1 MTSPGG
7 STVIEEAILRVTNH
21 DTSRFIPILHPYSA
35 SLFAPLFCTPT
46 RTLILHPY
54 SVHLLAPLFCIPIL
68 HPYSASLF
76 CTPILLPYSA
86 PLFCIQ
92 SHLFNRTY
100 CISILDPSLTN
111 HNSNPTPPL
120 PLTLATLSPPHPSPH
135 SHHLTPLP
143 SLSPPHP
150 PSHLSTL
157 SNPPTPLSPAT
168 SPSNAPSKK
177 PEPYG
182 WTAPPPCS
190 SRAAPWRSPSVS
202 LRGKSKT
209 MPSRSLSLSTAP
221 ARYIPYRPPS
231 PPPPI
236 NPP

>member
-143 SLSPPHP
+143 TCQPFPTPPPPCLQQHLHRMHLPKNPSPMGGLPPHHARAGR
-150 PSHLSTL
+150 HLGGPHLFRSEGSQRL
-157 SNPPTPLSPAT
+157 CLRGPFRCQRHRQGIYL
-168 SPSNAPSKK
+168 
-177 PEPYG
+177 
-182 WTAPPPCS
+182 TAPPP
-190 SRAAPWRSPSVS
+190 
-202 LRGKSKT
+202 
-209 MPSRSLSLSTAP
+209 
-221 ARYIPYRPPS
+221 